1 MPSNRALADLKL
13 VPATEPPLA
22 RPAPRERP
30 ATAPVVLPAPAGWY
44 ARAKRLADLTISLT
58 LTLPVAP
65 VVLLAAL
72 LVKLTSRGPAFYPQT
87 RVGLDGRLF
96 TIFKLRTMRHN
107 CEAVS
112 GPRWSLPGDPRVT
125 LVGRVLR
132 VTHLDELPQLWNVL
146 RGDMSLIG
154 PRPERP
160 EFVPQLERALPTY
173 RQRLRVRPGVTGLAQ
188 VLLPADTDVESVRR
202 KLTHDLYYIRYLGFW
217 LDCRLLLCT
226 ALYAL
231 AIPFRLTSRLLR
243 LPTSREIAL
252 ATRDAVPATTR
263 QRRAA

>member
-1 MPSNRALADLKL
+1 VTS
-13 VPATEPPLA
+13 
-22 RPAPRERP
+22 
-30 ATAPVVLPAPAGWY
+30 LPAPTGWY
-44 ARAKRLADLTISLT
+44 VRAKRFADLAIAL
-58 LTLPVAP
+58 LLLLPIAP

-72 LVKLTSRGPAFYPQT
+72 LVRLTSRGPAFYTQT

-107 CEAVS
+107 CEAAS

-125 LVGRVLR
+125 LLGRVLR
-132 VTHLDELPQLWNVL
+132 VSHLDELPQLWNVL
-146 RGDMSLIG
+146 KGDMSLIG

-160 EFVPQLERALPTY
+160 EFIPQLERALPTY
-173 RQRLRVRPGVTGLAQ
+173 RQRLRLRPGVTGLAQ

-202 KLTHDLYYIRYLGFW
+202 KLAHDLYYITHLSFW

-231 AIPFRLTSRLLR
+231 AIPFRITTRLLR
-243 LPTSREIAL
+243 LPTSGEIVL
-252 ATRDAVPATTR
+252 AMRRTVPPPTRR
-263 QRRAA
+263 RRAA